1 MPGRPDPIRAGARL
15 RPGCSAAA
23 DPRRAPTA
31 LGFHRQR
38 RARSSVDTIFAGLPG
53 VGPARRRVLLRHF
66 KTADALTG
74 ASREQLE
81 AVPGLPPKV
90 GRRIHEALHKTG

>member
-1 MPGRPDPIRAGARL
+1 
-15 RPGCSAAA
+15 
-23 DPRRAPTA
+23 
-31 LGFHRQR
+31 
-38 RARSSVDTIFAGLPG
+38 